1 MEQKVAH
8 SRGECNSRCAFN
20 VSGETTSMAIMYIE
34 DGSPVLRFR
43 IVSGAPEWVDWLS
56 GVPE

>member
-1 MEQKVAH
+1 
-8 SRGECNSRCAFN
+8 
-20 VSGETTSMAIMYIE
+20 MAIMYIE